1 LHDNQTK
8 MAPVRWAVRYD
19 PSDERA
25 RQSRGVRRPGQL
37 RSGSDRWTLR
47 CKHGRPHNGFADRQT
62 NGTTLVSYTD
72 RRGLTERV
80 SGTQRY
86 DRLRQVKTETAYR
99 RWWDADGQEVVRCA
113 PLMLRY
119 TFPKVLEAL
128 LHYNGFTVTDRFGD
142 WDGGA
147 LTGESGQ
154 LICVC
159 RKTR

>member
-1 LHDNQTK
+1 MNAHDNLAEYDDPANYDREATDGRFVVSTVVPTTGLQTDK
-8 MAPVRWAVRYD
+8 PT
-19 PSDERA
+19 ERH
-25 RQSRGVRRPGQL
+25 
-37 RSGSDRWTLR
+37 W
-47 CKHGRPHNGFADRQT
+47 F
-62 NGTTLVSYTD
+62 SYTD
-72 RRGLTERV
+72 RRGLTVRV

-119 TFPKVLEAL
+119 TFPKELEAL